1 MAKLGNQRH
10 LAAIRD
16 AFAIFTPILIA
27 GSLAIVL
34 RSAVFA
40 QSGGE
45 GTISGLFV
53 AFDDYTPA
61 GGYKSFLEVMNNLF
75 VYLQWGTINL
85 MAIYF
90 VFGLGYY
97 LSLSRNNSTPV
108 IGGLV
113 SLTAFLAGT
122 DTVRGGISFLGAN
135 GLIGG
140 IISGI
145 IFTEL
150 FLWLTRSEKLKITM
164 PSGVPPAVGRAFSRL
179 FPIIITLFAASL
191 LSTLISMPFYFT
203 EKTIEANGV
212 TYTGAWMVGPWSG
225 AQTIT
230 LTSAIFVG
238 VVQPFI
244 TFSEMDGAG
253 LGIAL
258 LYVLLI
264 SFFWFFGLHGTNI
277 VNAGFNALWLL
288 LLNNNIAALDAGK
301 ELPNI
306 FAQGTFDAYIFI
318 GGWGATLALLIA
330 TLIFGKKGSPEKEIS
345 KYALPAGV
353 FQINEPVTFGYPLVL
368 NGILFIPLFLVMPL
382 LVMTTWL
389 FIGPIGLVPKTR
401 ALIPWTTPVGFG
413 GLIGSGSVWGFVL
426 AVMNLAIA
434 TVVWTP
440 FVLLNKNGAEKAAK
454 AAETVEGKRVAAK
467 NAAKAEAEKA
477 EAKPEAKAPA
487 KKATTTA
494 KKPAAKKPA
503 AKKAPAKKVVAK

>member
-10 LAAIRD
+10 LSAIRD

-27 GSLAIVL
+27 GSLAVVL

-40 QSGGE
+40 QGGGK

-53 AFDDYTPA
+53 AFDNYTPT
-61 GGYKSFLEVMNNLF
+61 GGYKSFLEVMNNMF

-140 IISGI
+140 IVSGI
-145 IFTEL
+145 LFTEL
-150 FLWLTRSEKLKITM
+150 FLFLTRSEKLKVTM
-164 PSGVPPAVGRAFSRL
+164 PAGVPPAVGRAFSRL
-179 FPIIITLFAASL
+179 FPVIITLFAAAL

-203 EKTIEANGV
+203 NSTLTANGV
-212 TYTGAWMVGPWSG
+212 TYTGAWMVGAWTGPQS
-225 AQTIT
+225 IT
-230 LTSAIFVG
+230 LTSAIFAG
-238 VVQPFI
+238 IVQPFI
-244 TFSEMDGAG
+244 SFSEMSGAG

-258 LYVLLI
+258 LYVLLV

-288 LLNNNIAALDAGK
+288 LLDNNIAALNAGK
-301 ELPNI
+301 DLPNI
-306 FAQGTFDAYIFI
+306 FVQGTFDAYVFI
-318 GGWGATLALLIA
+318 GGWGATLALVIA
-330 TLIFGKKGSPEKEIS
+330 TLVFGKKGSPEKEIS

-368 NGILFIPLFLVMPL
+368 NGILFIPLFLVMPI

-389 FIGPIGLVPKTR
+389 FIGPIGLVPHSM
-401 ALIPWTTPVGFG
+401 AMIPWTTPVGFG
-413 GLIGSGSVWGFVL
+413 GLIGSGSAWGFVL
-426 AVMNLAIA
+426 AIMNLAIA
-434 TVVWTP
+434 VAIWTP
-440 FVLLNKNGAEKAAK
+440 FVLLNKGSEEKAA
-454 AAETVEGKRVAAK
+454 AAAQTVEGKKV
-467 NAAKAEAEKA
+467 
-477 EAKPEAKAPA
+477 
-487 KKATTTA
+487 
-494 KKPAAKKPA
+494 A
-503 AKKAPAKKVVAK
+503 AKKAAAAK